1 MFRERGV
8 NLFWTIRAC
17 KGKRVLTASQKSA
30 ESVSCPQ
37 KQHISASYLRAVSGQ
52 IDPAL
57 EGLTSFINN
66 SLRLTEATRRICGM
80 ADLVCPSRLTRIQP
94 QLLSVT
100 EKLKMGS
107 DFHCWLSLQDKGTIC
122 WTHDSVSHSPFI
134 LFSQAIGLV
143 FHNVMK
149 GVLWND
155 LMIIII
161 FFEMIALISLFIQFL
176 LLIVDIL
183 MDYELKVNGR

>member
-1 MFRERGV
+1 MGKFLPLFLPDLCWAGRCDIYRNFPNFNEVFRERGV

-37 KQHISASYLRAVSGQ
+37 KQHISASQVRAASGQ

-94 QLLSVT
+94 QLLSVNYGET
-100 EKLKMGS
+100 ENER
-107 DFHCWLSLQDKGTIC
+107 WLSL
-122 WTHDSVSHSPFI
+122 
-134 LFSQAIGLV
+134 L
-143 FHNVMK
+143 
-149 GVLWND
+149 
-155 LMIIII
+155 II
-161 FFEMIALISLFIQFL
+161 
-176 LLIVDIL
+176 VT
-183 MDYELKVNGR
+183 G